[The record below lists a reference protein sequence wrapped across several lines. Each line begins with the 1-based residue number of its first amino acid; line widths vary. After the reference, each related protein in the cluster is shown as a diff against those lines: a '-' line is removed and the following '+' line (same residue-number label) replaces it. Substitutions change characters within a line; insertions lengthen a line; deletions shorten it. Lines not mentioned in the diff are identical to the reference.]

1 MAFHFPLMPRLFMAV
16 SREDGGPVV
25 EVVERTKDLPEG
37 CQWALFLRNHDEL
50 ALSMLTAEER
60 DHLWDHYAAHRR
72 LRLNLGIRRRL
83 ASMLN
88 GDRRRI
94 DLMNGLL
101 LSLPGTP
108 VIYYGDEI
116 GMGDNPFLGDR
127 DGVRTPMQWSSDRNA
142 GFSQADPV
150 ALYLPPVADPLF
162 GYQAVNVEQQRQSRS
177 SLLNWMRWVLRVR
190 AAHRDVFGR
199 GEVAFL
205 RGENRRML
213 AYSRTLGQR
222 TILCVANLSETAQA
236 TALDLSAW
244 AGRVPV
250 DLFGDCPFP
259 PIGREPYPAQLT
271 GHGFYWLELVPAGQA
286 PAQRGASA
294 ADVHRPEL
302 PAADPPTA
310 APKPRGG

>member
-1 MAFHFPLMPRLFMAV
+1 
-16 SREDGGPVV
+16 
-25 EVVERTKDLPEG
+25 
-37 CQWALFLRNHDEL
+37 
-50 ALSMLTAEER
+50 
-60 DHLWDHYAAHRR
+60 
-72 LRLNLGIRRRL
+72 
-83 ASMLN
+83 
-88 GDRRRI
+88 
-94 DLMNGLL
+94 MNGLL

-108 VIYYGDEI
+108 VVYYGDEI

-162 GYQAVNVEQQRQSRS
+162 GYQAVNVEQQRRTRS

-199 GEVAFL
+199 GEIAFL

-213 AYSRTLGQR
+213 AYSRTLGRR

-244 AGRVPV
+244 AGCVPV
-250 DLFGDCPFP
+250 DLFGGCPFP

-271 GHGFYWLELVPAGQA
+271 GHGFYWLELVPAGRAQA
-286 PAQRGASA
+286 RRRDPSSA
-294 ADVHRPEL
+294 AAHRPEL
-302 PAADPPTA
+302 PVADPPTA
-310 APKPRGG
+310 VKPPG